1 VEWRSNQVKA
11 EKPLPHP
18 NRATKRVKAEL
29 EIHMHH
35 SFQSQ
40 NVHAGVILAFQ
51 FEMDLHATGQGAG
64 MFFIFFFCK
73 KRWWH
78 VDVVIK
84 SKYYR
89 KSVLPRFI
97 TPQTKY
103 KLLKLTKISC

>member
-64 MFFIFFFCK
+64 MFFNFFFCAKNGGGMLMLLLTQNIIANQFYQDSSCIKIIFFFC
-73 KRWWH
+73 
-78 VDVVIK
+78 
-84 SKYYR
+84 
-89 KSVLPRFI
+89 
-97 TPQTKY
+97 
-103 KLLKLTKISC
+103 